1 MNDFETVTVE
11 IPVRPYNPST
21 GVVSWHDG
29 DEDLSIRIDSDKN
42 TVVIRGNGEGIRGLA
57 RELLTL
63 SEDDVPPGSNVYMM
77 SKGQAPT
84 LATGSASL
92 HISRR

>member
-1 MNDFETVTVE
+1 VA
-11 IPVRPYNPST
+11 IQ
-21 GVVSWHDG
+21 
-29 DEDLSIRIDSDKN
+29 
-42 TVVIRGNGEGIRGLA
+42 GNLKGLRGLA

-63 SEDDVPPGSNVYMM
+63 AQDDVPPGSSLYLM

-84 LATGSASL
+84 LATGSAAL